1 MLFFALQE
9 TKLIDYRQLDIVII
23 GLETSNWPLL
33 DTFVAFNQDHQ
44 LSLSLKKTRL
54 AMETNQVELFEE
66 YQSEDIMSLNHSRI
80 INRISVAMS
89 RYDDTYDVFPEL
101 ELELTTG
108 KCKPDVSIYQNLPA
122 DWFNDIMFYNQA
134 PIVAVE
140 VLSPKQAVT
149 DLTDKALK
157 QYFPA
162 GVQVVWI
169 VVPTLRIV
177 QTLLPDGSMQTWS
190 SGIMRDPVTGMEMDL
205 GYLFK

>member
-1 MLFFALQE
+1 
-9 TKLIDYRQLDIVII
+9 
-23 GLETSNWPLL
+23 
-33 DTFVAFNQDHQ
+33 
-44 LSLSLKKTRL
+44 
-54 AMETNQVELFEE
+54 METNQVEFFEE
-66 YQSEDIMSLNHSRI
+66 YHSEDIMSLNHSKLIHRL
-80 INRISVAMS
+80 SVALDRYED
-89 RYDDTYDVFPEL
+89 RYDIMPEL
-101 ELELTTG
+101 ELELSTG
-108 KCKPDVSIYQNLPA
+108 KCKPDVAVYKNLPT
-122 DWFNDIMFYNQA
+122 DWFNDVMFYNQA

-177 QTLLPDGSMQTWS
+177 QTMLPDGSMQTWS